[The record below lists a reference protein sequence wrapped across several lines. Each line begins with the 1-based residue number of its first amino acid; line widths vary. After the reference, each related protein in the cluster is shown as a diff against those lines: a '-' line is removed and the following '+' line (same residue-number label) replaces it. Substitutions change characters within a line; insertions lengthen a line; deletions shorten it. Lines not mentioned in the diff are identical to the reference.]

1 MQIADWRRKTT
12 PHQLPK
18 SGATHKNDGGARGEN
33 QPVSGGVRQQ
43 PHLIGQRRA
52 ATGAVGG
59 ELGLVQL
66 DQVLRLTAG
75 AAEIFIQPPR
85 SAPAD
90 ARADP
95 EKVEFVIA
103 PTRGSLI

>member
-1 MQIADWRRKTT
+1 MIR
-12 PHQLPK
+12 
-18 SGATHKNDGGARGEN
+18 GDGGARGEN
-33 QPVSGGVRQQ
+33 QPVSGGVQQQ

-75 AAEIFIQPPR
+75 AVETFIQPPR
-85 SAPAD
+85 SAAAD
-90 ARADP
+90 VGDHIADIEALP
-95 EKVEFVIA
+95 CGLDA
-103 PTRGSLI
+103 CGNAT